1 MLFKKAVKYIP
12 AFLFLS
18 AVLLNAVAWS
28 STPFCDFYVIHI
40 FPAAAETYGRF
51 SALFPFSIGEWMLAA
66 AFLMLVAAAG
76 GGLAC
81 LAARRLFPWYRRYLK
96 LCGTIASV
104 ACLVMTLNCFILY
117 HCSPITDMYEIGG
130 QGRSEYGPEVRGGGE
145 YGPEVRGEGEYG
157 REELALLRDYVVTQA
172 NELAEQLPRD
182 EKGYID
188 ETVGGDIIA
197 RTKTEMNRLG
207 EAYPRLSGY
216 YPEPKPFLSSH
227 FFSQQYI
234 MGYYFPFSMEANY
247 NDTMYVVNKPTTIC
261 HELSHLKGFIYEDEA
276 NFIGFLACVGSEDP
290 LFQYS
295 AYLSVI
301 GYLDYDFYEAVG
313 RDADAYRSHPPI
325 SELVRRDDIFL
336 TPEAWE
342 EVEETALLDT
352 ELVKEVS
359 GEIIETNLTLNG
371 VADGAASYGRV
382 VGLLLRYYD
391 GVLW

>member
-1 MLFKKAVKYIP
+1 MQFKKTVKYIP

-18 AVLLNAVAWS
+18 AVILNVVAWS
-28 STPFCDFYVIHI
+28 STSFCDFYVIHI
-40 FPAAAETYGRF
+40 FPVAAETYGRF

-66 AFLMLVAAAG
+66 AFLMITVAAG

-81 LAARRLFPWYRRYLK
+81 LAARHLYLWYRRYMK

-104 ACLVMTLNCFILY
+104 VCLIMTLNCFILY

-130 QGRSEYGPEVRGGGE
+130 QDGRRYRIEEQEGSEYGI
-145 YGPEVRGEGEYG
+145 
-157 REELALLRDYVVTQA
+157 EELGGYGMEELTLLRDYVVTQA

-182 EKGYID
+182 EQGYVD
-188 ETVGGDIIA
+188 EAVVGDIIA
-197 RTKTEMNRLG
+197 RARAEMSRLG
-207 EAYPRLSGY
+207 EEYPRLSGY
-216 YPEPKPFLSSH
+216 YPRPKQFFGSH

-247 NDTMYVVNKPTTIC
+247 NDTMYVVNKPTTLC

-276 NFIGFLACVGSEDP
+276 NFIGFLACVDSEEP
-290 LFQYS
+290 LFRYS

-301 GYLDYDFYEAVG
+301 GYLDYDFYVAVG
-313 RDADAYRSHPPI
+313 GDADVYQSHPPI
-325 SELVRRDDIFL
+325 SELVKHDDIFL

-342 EVEETALLDT
+342 EVEETALLET
-352 ELVKEVS
+352 ELVREVS

-391 GVLW
+391 GILW